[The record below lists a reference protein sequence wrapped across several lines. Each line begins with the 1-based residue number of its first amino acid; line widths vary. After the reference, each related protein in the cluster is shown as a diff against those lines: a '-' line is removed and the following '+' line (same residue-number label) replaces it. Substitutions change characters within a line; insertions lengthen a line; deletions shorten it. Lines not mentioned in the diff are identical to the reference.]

1 MCGFVYAYSMCPY
14 ACVGV
19 YLSMW
24 VQRHT
29 KTNTKKVVWSPF
41 WFGHLGENAFQHSQ
55 DHTWRPIA
63 TSNKLYILD
72 QKSETELW
80 SETH

>member
-1 MCGFVYAYSMCPY
+1 MCPY